1 MRVGELVHPST
12 AELFVNR
19 IVGDGMLRY
28 QHPRCGRV
36 VIERQA
42 DGAWLIT
49 KVEKP
54 DPAPDCIHGFGP
66 NHCDHPQ
73 KPRAKRKAAR

>member
-1 MRVGELVHPST
+1 MRVGEEVS
-12 AELFVNR
+12 ADVVA
-19 IVGDGMLRY
+19 ICVDGGRPAFTFL
-28 QHPRCGRV
+28 HPRCGRV
-36 VIERQA
+36 VIERMP
-42 DGAWLIT
+42 DGSWLIT